1 MGQRSQIY
9 IRYNVEYNGTR
20 YRGLIARHFQWNY
33 GERMVS
39 RARYIIEYIKD
50 AYLTFPYSFASTTEI
65 KKLERYCDINFDMK
79 DVVIS
84 TDIIDEVIKYRD
96 SDISTIFDDHNNDGQ
111 LYIDVTN
118 DRIKYCFTKYCHDGD
133 PINGEEYMKWDVE
146 HENHP
151 NWHIPYQYMK
161 RNIINYT
168 EDNIAEI
175 DSMAELMTSEELE
188 NFINDDYSYL
198 VAPSF

>member
-20 YRGLIARHFQWNY
+20 YRGLIARYFQWNY

-50 AYLTFPYSFASTTEI
+50 AYLTFPYSFASATEI

-84 TDIIDEVIKYRD
+84 TNIIDEVKYGD

-118 DRIKYCFTKYCHDGD
+118 DRIKYCFTEYCHGGK
-133 PINGEEYMKWDVE
+133 PMNGEEYMKWDTE
-146 HENHP
+146 TDDHI
-151 NWHIPYQYMK
+151 NWHIPYQFMK
-161 RNIINYT
+161 REVINYT

-175 DSMAELMTSEELE
+175 DSMAELMTRAELE
-188 NFINDDYSYL
+188 DFVNDDYSYL
-198 VAPSF
+198 VAPEF